1 MRTKNGLSFKE
12 KGTGVKIGG
21 KEVRR
26 VNVYT
31 KKEIEAIN
39 QRKKDARKQIAV
51 AVTLVLYIASVGYC
65 LSKFI
70 NL

>member
-39 QRKKDARKQIAV
+39 QRKKDVRKQIAV